1 MRRRRS
7 FLRLCDILILMAL
20 RKQVFAPGE
29 YYHLYNRGTEKR
41 IIFLDEQDYRH
52 FLFLMYICNTEKSIE
67 LRKIDKNF
75 DRGETIIDIGVFCLM
90 PNHFHIL
97 VHEKIENGISAYMR
111 KLLTAYSM
119 YFNKKYKRTGK
130 LYEGVFKSIHANRD
144 TYLKYLYS
152 YIHLNPAKLI
162 DKNWK
167 ENKNRNTSRL
177 LEYVFSYPYSSIK
190 EYKGNKFK
198 IINPSVF
205 PAYFEK
211 LIDHK
216 KELFEW
222 LSFDEDGGNSS
233 FASFALLRK
242 SP

>member
-1 MRRRRS
+1 
-7 FLRLCDILILMAL
+7 MAL

-41 IIFLDEQDYRH
+41 IIFLEEKDYRH
-52 FLFLMYICNTEKSIE
+52 FMFLMYICNTTKSIE
-67 LRKIDKNF
+67 LRKIGEFF
-75 DRGETIIDIGVFCLM
+75 DRGETIVDIGVFCLM

-97 VHEKIENGISAYMR
+97 VREKIENGISTYMR
-111 KLLTAYSM
+111 KLMTGYSM

-130 LYEGVFKSIHANRD
+130 LYEGVFKSIHVNKD

-167 ENKNRNTSRL
+167 ENKNRNTNNL
-177 LEYVFSYPYSSIK
+177 LKYVFSYPHSSLQ
-190 EYKGNKFK
+190 EYQTGKLQ

-205 PAYFEK
+205 PVYFEK
-211 LIDHK
+211 LDDHK
-216 KELFEW
+216 NELFEW
-222 LSFDEDGGNSS
+222 LDFDNT
-233 FASFALLRK
+233 
-242 SP
+242 